1 MYVHHI
7 NTKHY
12 ERRKTVQF
20 SMQEDINAFFLRE
33 NYPNSIPR
41 ENAQL
46 GCFDHPF
53 FVVLLNI
60 FAQVVF
66 LNLND

>member
-1 MYVHHI
+1 
-7 NTKHY
+7 
-12 ERRKTVQF
+12 
-20 SMQEDINAFFLRE
+20 MQEDINAFFLHE

-41 ENAQL
+41 KNAQS

-60 FAQVVF
+60 FVQVVF

>member
-1 MYVHHI
+1 MKDGRQCSF
-7 NTKHY
+7 NA
-12 ERRKTVQF
+12 RRYKC
-20 SMQEDINAFFLRE
+20 FFLRE

-41 ENAQL
+41 ENAQS

-60 FAQVVF
+60 FVQVVF